1 MKCKS
6 RRLEMKVGVIMNTVN
21 LSGELNVKLL
31 RFGFY
36 LFKQPVLTN
45 IVSNNI
51 FSKAY
56 NSLDIVFSR

>member
-31 RFGFY
+31 RFDCNF
-36 LFKQPVLTN
+36 
-45 IVSNNI
+45 
-51 FSKAY
+51 FSP
-56 NSLDIVFSR
+56 SLSGNRNQRFLKNCLLRCAQNV

>member
-31 RFGFY
+31 RFDCNF
-36 LFKQPVLTN
+36 FFFRP
-45 IVSNNI
+45 
-51 FSKAY
+51 
-56 NSLDIVFSR
+56 